1 MGKYL
6 PFILGA
12 ALILT
17 VVLAL
22 FLPVTRQ
29 PSIVEYDINE
39 TVARFHESIGK
50 SELTDEQR
58 EQEITRFSQTLD
70 EVVREYAR
78 NNHVV
83 IFVSPAIVSGA
94 VNASQEIEQLL
105 LQALQA
111 QNEAKRA
118 QLSEGSSK

>member
-1 MGKYL
+1 MAKYL
-6 PFILGA
+6 PAILGT

-17 VVLAL
+17 VGFAL

-29 PSIVEYDINE
+29 PSIVEYDMNE
-39 TVARFHESIGK
+39 TVARFHESIGQ
-50 SELTDEQR
+50 SELTDDQR
-58 EQEITRFSQTLD
+58 AQEIARFSQTLD
-70 EVVREYAR
+70 DVVREYAT

-94 VNASQEIEQLL
+94 VNATQEIEQLL

-111 QNEAKRA
+111 QNDAKRA
-118 QLSEGSSK
+118 QLNETTQK

>member
-12 ALILT
+12 ALILAVGLT
-17 VVLAL
+17 L

>member
-6 PFILGA
+6 PFTLGA

>member
-1 MGKYL
+1 MAKYL
-6 PFILGA
+6 PEILGT

-17 VVLAL
+17 VGFAL

-29 PSIVEYDINE
+29 PSIVEYDMNE
-39 TVARFHESIGK
+39 TVARFHESIGQ
-50 SELTDEQR
+50 SELTDDQR
-58 EQEITRFSQTLD
+58 AQEIARFSQTLD
-70 EVVREYAR
+70 DVVREYAR

-94 VNASQEIEQLL
+94 VNATQEIEQLL

-111 QNEAKRA
+111 QNDAKRA
-118 QLSEGSSK
+118 QLNETTQK

>member
-1 MGKYL
+1 MGKYY

-39 TVARFHESIGK
+39 TVARFHGSIGK